1 MQISLNKNLEYS
13 RVITKLSILTAISV
27 FGCVL
32 LGYLILPFASA
43 FYAAL
48 LIYEKPSKRILSYVL
63 PVALFS
69 LNFLL
74 NGIYSLEGVAYIAI
88 GVIIYFSLKRNITKG
103 ETAFWISLAVS
114 LFAII
119 SLIFVAFKSTGAVGI
134 LPIKQFY
141 SNLYLNFRTQF
152 IETVTS
158 LKIVNDDEILIFAYN
173 SYEAQRIF
181 REIIIS
187 FVSIFIVFV
196 FVIAGVTLKL
206 FVTTANKYSDE
217 DDPIYNWDFKAS
229 SIVAIFYV
237 LLSLIC
243 LMFSNDGSTF
253 AFVIMTLNTL
263 FSVMFAYI
271 GAKSIFYLILSKG
284 KSVIFALIVI
294 ALAWILLSSFAI
306 SVFSY
311 IGVYINLIMNRE
323 AKRASKK
330 K

>member
-1 MQISLNKNLEYS
+1 MQISLNKNLEYG
-13 RVITKLSILTAISV
+13 RVITKLSVLTVISV
-27 FGCVL
+27 FGCML

-43 FYAAL
+43 FYATL
-48 LIYEKPSKRILSYVL
+48 LVYEKPSKRILSYVL
-63 PVALFS
+63 PVVLFL
-69 LNFLL
+69 LNLLL
-74 NGIYSLEGVAYIAI
+74 NGIYSLEAVAYIAI
-88 GVIIYFSLKRNITKG
+88 GVIIYFSLKRNTAKG
-103 ETAFWISLAVS
+103 ETAFWVSLAVS

-119 SLIFVAFKSTGAVGI
+119 SLIFVAFKSTGAFGI

-141 SNLYLNFRTQF
+141 SNLYMNFRTQF
-152 IETVTS
+152 IETLTS
-158 LKIVNDDEILIFAYN
+158 LKTVNEDEILIFAYN
-173 SYEAQRIF
+173 SYEAQRMF

-187 FVSIFIVFV
+187 FVSIFIIIV
-196 FVIAGVTLKL
+196 FVIAGASLKL
-206 FVTTANKYSDE
+206 FVTTANKYSGE

-237 LLSLIC
+237 VVSLISF
-243 LMFSNDGSTF
+243 MFANDGSTF

-263 FSVMFAYI
+263 FSVIFAYI

-284 KSVIFALIVI
+284 KSTVFALIVI
-294 ALAWILLSSFAI
+294 ALAWIILSSFAI